1 MKKIAATATALAMLC
16 AAPLSVQATPES
28 DLKSFREYYMKQFP
42 GVPLNEFGNGV
53 YAIDADARSSWEAIE
68 EFPPYE
74 DELERGKKL
83 FETPFANGKTY
94 ASCFPNGG
102 KGIRQNYPYFDA
114 KSGNVNTL
122 EAEINECRVN
132 NGEKPLAGAK
142 GDIAQISAYMAST
155 SKGKKLNIK
164 VPNDPRALAWYEKG
178 KSFFYAKRGQ
188 LNLSCADCHVNNVGR
203 HVRTEMLGPALGHP
217 THFPVY
223 RLQWGYLGTLQF
235 RYAGCN
241 SQVRAKSFKEQGPE
255 YTALEYFETYM
266 SNGIEVNGPSSR
278 K

>member
-1 MKKIAATATALAMLC
+1 MRKIAATATALAMLC
-16 AAPLSVQATPES
+16 VTPLAAQATPEG
-28 DLKSFREYYMKQFP
+28 DLKAFREYYMKQFP

-83 FETPFANGKTY
+83 FETPFANGKSY

-102 KGIRQNYPYFDA
+102 MGIRQNYPYFDA
-114 KSGNVNTL
+114 KSGNVKTL
-122 EAEINECRVN
+122 EAEINECRVK
-132 NGEKPLAGAK
+132 NGEQPLAGK
-142 GDIAQISAYMAST
+142 KDDIAQISAYMAST

-178 KSFFYAKRGQ
+178 KSLFYAKRGQ
-188 LNLSCADCHVNNVGR
+188 LNMACADCHVNNVGR
-203 HVRTEMLGPALGHP
+203 RVRTEMLGPALGHP

-223 RLQWGYLGTLQF
+223 RLQWGYLGTLQH

-241 SQVRAKSFKEQGPE
+241 SQVRAKAFKDQGPE